1 MSYLANRNTLITF
14 IRTQLSELHKPLH
27 TLVFCFSEIPY
38 LILISAV
45 HWIYP
50 MTANEFKML
59 VKHIQMTKVTI
70 HSITVKILEAEPK
83 PGRMFTD

>member
-14 IRTQLSELHKPLH
+14 IRTQLSEHKTLH

-59 VKHIQMTKVTI
+59 VKQIQMTKFTI
-70 HSITVKILEAEPK
+70 HSITVKILEVEPK
-83 PGRMFTD
+83 PGWIFTD